1 MPTNYETD
9 AWKAYAA
16 RHYKWR
22 EVTVHHP
29 DGSTEQ
35 GRILI
40 PDYGIEFAPLK
51 CAPTET
57 MVYYE
62 KGAYL
67 GAQQSSTKTTWW

>member
-22 EVTVHHP
+22 EAPVHHP

-35 GRILI
+35 GRILL
-40 PDYGIEFAPLK
+40 PDYGIELGDELHALAPSEWK
-51 CAPTET
+51 
-57 MVYYE
+57 
-62 KGAYL
+62 
-67 GAQQSSTKTTWW
+67 